1 MMNDII
7 EIFILNIKNVYDEVE
22 KICDKNNVNVVVK
35 NEILEEIKS
44 ILPK

>member
-1 MMNDII
+1 MNDII
-7 EIFILNIKNVYDEVE
+7 EIFKLNIKNVYEEIE
-22 KICDKNNVNVVVK
+22 KICDKNNISDVAK

>member
-22 KICDKNNVNVVVK
+22 KICDKNNVSVIVK

>member
-1 MMNDII
+1 MNDII
-7 EIFILNIKNVYDEVE
+7 EIFIININNLYKEVE
-22 KICDKNNVNVVVK
+22 KICNKNNISDVAK